1 MTIAY
6 IRVSTSKQDIENQK
20 HIILEYANRHKLF
33 IDEFI
38 NIKISSRKSI
48 EERKLNNLIDSLN
61 KNDTLI
67 ITELSR
73 LGRSVSEV
81 TSIVK
86 TLIEKEIRLIS
97 IKESIDTQN
106 KHDINSKVVITM
118 FSLLAELERDLIS
131 QRTKEALATKKAQG
145 VKLGR
150 PAGKGTSKLDKHTE
164 DIKNMV
170 NKGISI
176 SSIAKYYNCS
186 WNTVKSFIGNRNLV

>member
-1 MTIAY
+1 MIIAY
-6 IRVSTSKQDIENQK
+6 IRVSTNKQDIENQK
-20 HIILEYANRHKLF
+20 HTILEYANKRKIF

-48 EERKLNNLIDSLN
+48 EERKLNNLIDNLN
-61 KNDTLI
+61 KDDTLI

-81 TSIVK
+81 TSLINQ
-86 TLIEKEIRLIS
+86 LIEKEIRLIS
-97 IKESIDTQN
+97 IKEAIDTVN

-150 PAGKGTSKLDKHTE
+150 PTGKGTSKLDKHTD
-164 DIKNMV
+164 DIKNMLS
-170 NKGISI
+170 KGITI
-176 SSIAKYYNCS
+176 SSVAKYYNCS
-186 WNTVKSFIGNRNLV
+186 WNTAKNFIKSRNIL